1 MEQGHMPE
9 ADNEVAV
16 DQNSLI
22 QLGQGTDIGDIL
34 TINDTDYTLCGI
46 IKSYTNVWQNG
57 YRLPDVYKRQV

>member
-1 MEQGHMPE
+1 MPE
-9 ADNEVAV
+9 AVYEVAV

-46 IKSYTNVWQNG
+46 I
-57 YRLPDVYKRQV
+57 